1 MRFTRAALWAL
12 AAAQTLSKPHNPKR
26 QSNLYILNHQLRPDG
41 SVGFWRM
48 KMKKG
53 TGTAAAKRKSMVRA
67 KLEHVVPSRTAA
79 SESRNGHWMQWIEPK
94 GAAFITQTFGP
105 IYFVMKNHGSND
117 VMLMAQNGDLMDL
130 APGAVRAT
138 YAYGTIT
145 VENRGEKRVLIEFDF
160 LPFYKK

>member
-1 MRFTRAALWAL
+1 
-12 AAAQTLSKPHNPKR
+12 
-26 QSNLYILNHQLRPDG
+26 
-41 SVGFWRM
+41 
-48 KMKKG
+48 MKKG

-67 KLEHVVPSRTAA
+67 KLEHVVPSCTAA
-79 SESRNGHWMQWIEPK
+79 SESCNGHWMQWIEPK

-105 IYFVMKNHGSND
+105 IYFVIKNHGSND

-130 APGAVRAT
+130 APGAVRAS

-160 LPFYKK
+160 LPFYRK